1 MEKTDIAA
9 LVVVILI
16 ASAETFCLFICSKLK
31 NKSYPLRVVLPV
43 YAQDKELPQRLE
55 YIASLIEE
63 GSSFIEMVLLIDID
77 GTQEQI
83 QLCREFCRC
92 VRYAEL
98 IQPENIEKYMKN
110 HLHFK

>member
-9 LVVVILI
+9 IVVVILV
-16 ASAETFCLFICSKLK
+16 ASAEIFCLFLCSKLK
-31 NKSYPLRVVLPV
+31 NKSYPLCVALPV

-63 GSSFIEMVLLIDID
+63 SSSFIETVLLIDID

-83 QLCREFCRC
+83 QLCRDFCAH
-92 VRYAEL
+92 YHAMEL
-98 IQPENIEKYMKN
+98 TTAAGLENKLRMS
-110 HLHFK
+110 L